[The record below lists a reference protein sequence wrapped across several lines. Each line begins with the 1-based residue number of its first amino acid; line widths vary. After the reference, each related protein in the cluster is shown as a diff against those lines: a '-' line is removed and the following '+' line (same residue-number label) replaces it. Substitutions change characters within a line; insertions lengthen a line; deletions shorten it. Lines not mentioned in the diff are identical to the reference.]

1 MRQARPARRGVA
13 ATELAFLLPLLAF
26 LFAVGIDWSRVFY
39 YAVIVDNCARNG
51 AMYASDSYSG
61 VVSPYPDI
69 TTAALADAPDILT
82 PTPTVTSTTGTYNYT
97 TPAGA
102 AASYD
107 YVDCTVTYQFT
118 TVSQIPGLP
127 TTTTLSRTVRCF
139 IAPQLPK

>member
-61 VVSPYPDI
+61 VVSPYADI
-69 TTAALADAPDILT
+69 TAAALADAPNIT
-82 PTPTVTSTTGTYNYT
+82 PTPTVTSTTGTNSYT
-97 TPAGA
+97 SPTGA
-102 AASYD
+102 ASSYQ

-118 TVSQIPGLP
+118 MVSQIPGLP
-127 TTTTLSRTVRCF
+127 TTTTLSRTVRCYV
-139 IAPQLPK
+139 APQLPK

>member
-26 LFAVGIDWSRVFY
+26 LFAVGIDWSRIFY
-39 YAVIVDNCARNG
+39 YAVTIENCARNG
-51 AMYASDSYSG
+51 AMYASDSFSG
-61 VVSPYPDI
+61 VISPYPDV
-69 TTAALADAPDILT
+69 TTAALADAPNIT
-82 PTPTVTSTTGTYNYT
+82 PTPTVTSTTGVYN
-97 TPAGA
+97 GA
-102 AASYD
+102 TNSYN

-139 IAPQLPK
+139 VAPQLPK